1 VLLYTVRNNEVS
13 SVAEFSTEINL
24 AEFIDHSLLNP
35 AATPEQVLKCCEEA
49 DRFGF
54 PTVCIFPNAV
64 RQAVEFLH
72 NKRPQVCTVIGF
84 PTGATTSAVKLFEAQ
99 EAMENGANELDVVIN
114 LGWLKSGNTEALHRE
129 IAAIVEETGLPI
141 KAILETAILTDE
153 EKVLAA
159 EVCIDA
165 GVSFLKTSTGWLGGA
180 TVADVQLL
188 TQVAKDQVAIK
199 ASGGIRTAE
208 QAIALIMAGATRL
221 GTSYGPALVQQRGTL
236 EEGSDSY

>member
-1 VLLYTVRNNEVS
+1 M
-13 SVAEFSTEINL
+13 AGFSTEINL

-72 NKRPQVCTVIGF
+72 SKRPKVCTVIGF

-99 EAMENGANELDVVIN
+99 EAAENGANELDVVIN

-159 EVCIDA
+159 EICIDA

-188 TQVAKDQVAIK
+188 HQVAKDQVAIK
-199 ASGGIRTAE
+199 AAGGIRTVE

-221 GTSYGPALVQQRGTL
+221 GTSYGPALVQQHGTL
-236 EEGSDSY
+236 ERESDSY